1 MWRVLILIVPMT
13 ACTQFPE
20 LDALIGDDIKGTPYP
35 KLVPIEPILNL
46 PEGQS
51 INRVAIENTLT
62 TRVAD
67 LKARGAALRGD
78 VIDRKTRQ
86 RIAQGVKTPDSARN
100 R

>member
-1 MWRVLILIVPMT
+1 MRSDEKPSLAPALNPWHICVMWRVLILIVPMT

-20 LDALIGDDIKGTPYP
+20 LDALIGDDIKG
-35 KLVPIEPILNL
+35 K
-46 PEGQS
+46 
-51 INRVAIENTLT
+51 NTLT
-62 TRVAD
+62 TRVAA